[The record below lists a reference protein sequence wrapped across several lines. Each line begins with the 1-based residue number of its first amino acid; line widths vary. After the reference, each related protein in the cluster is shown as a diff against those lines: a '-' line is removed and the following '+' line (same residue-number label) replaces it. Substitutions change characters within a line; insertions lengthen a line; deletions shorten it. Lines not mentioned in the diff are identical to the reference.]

1 MSSCPNNGFS
11 DGVGAGAIDA
21 GSGSSGGCRDNVGAG
36 LSLADV
42 AFSYHRDGEHP
53 ALSGLN
59 ASFAPGELTVVT
71 GASGCGKSTMLY
83 LAAGIYPKYAGRLMS
98 GTVRLGGE
106 DVAGIPPERRAAR
119 IGMMFQNPDLQFCM
133 DTTESELIFCLEN
146 ISIERDEID
155 GRVGEA
161 LEFCDIEHLRRRR
174 LDTLS
179 GGEKQK
185 VALAC
190 LVALDSQWLLLDEP
204 FANIDAASAFELAS
218 RLGCLVRTRGKSVIA
233 VDHKLDVW
241 IGAGEQRPCVA
252 NSISVF
258 GQGGIVKTG
267 IRPHSAE
274 MNELPALGVDI
285 PAERY
290 RPPAAIPAVAAAA
303 TMPATPTPT
312 FVIAGSDPQSTREV
326 AAATMPAAPAQ
337 TFVIAGSDPQSTREA
352 AAAPVRTAASTTPAP
367 AREAILRLNGVGV
380 DAGGVPVLSGLCA
393 SMGAG
398 RIHAV
403 LGASGSGKST
413 LLEAICGF
421 RPYRGSIRAEGDEVS
436 RIPKRKLCQ
445 TVGFVFQ
452 NPQDQFVASTV
463 MDEVLTGMKARGG
476 FAGEAACLA
485 ETERVLRGAGLW
497 RYRMLSPYMLSQG
510 EQRRLALAALLV
522 YRCPLLVCDEPTYAQ
537 DLFSLRSVMGMLSE
551 LVENDGLTLLMS
563 THDEKLARDYA
574 HHVWRLDGGMLC
586 ED

>member
-36 LSLADV
+36 GGGADAVDGAGLSLAKV
-42 AFSYHRDGEHP
+42 AFSYHMDGEQP
-53 ALSGLN
+53 ALSGFSV
-59 ASFAPGELTVVT
+59 SFAPRELTVVT

-83 LAAGIYPKYAGRLMS
+83 LAAGIYPKYAGSLTS

-106 DVAGIPPERRAAR
+106 DVAGIPPERRAAL

-133 DTTESELIFCLEN
+133 DTAESELIFCLEN
-146 ISIERDEID
+146 ISIERGEID
-155 GRVGEA
+155 ARVEDA
-161 LEFCDIEHLRRRR
+161 LEFCGIGHLRRRR

-204 FANIDAASAFELAS
+204 FANIDAASASELAS
-218 RLGCLVRTRGKSVIA
+218 RLGRLVRERGKSVIA

-241 IGAGEQRPCVA
+241 IGADEQRPCVA
-252 NSISVF
+252 NSITVF
-258 GQGGIVKTG
+258 GKGGIMKTG

-274 MNELPALGVDI
+274 MNGLPAQGVDI

-290 RPPAAIPAVAAAA
+290 RPPDAPAGTVAAH
-303 TMPATPTPT
+303 MPTAPAPT
-312 FVIAGSDPQSTREV
+312 FVIAGSDPQSTRDV
-326 AAATMPAAPAQ
+326 AAAPAH
-337 TFVIAGSDPQSTREA
+337 
-352 AAAPVRTAASTTPAP
+352 TAASTTPAP
-367 AREAILRLNGVGV
+367 ARETFHRLDDVGV

-421 RPYRGSIRAEGDEVS
+421 RPYRGSIRAAGGEVS
-436 RIPKRKLCQ
+436 RIPKRQLCR

-463 MDEVLTGMKARGG
+463 LGEVLTGMKARGG

-485 ETERVLRGAGLW
+485 EAERVLRGAGLW

-574 HHVWRLDGGMLC
+574 HHIWRLDGGMLC